1 MKILVMGLSGSGKS
15 YLSERLQKHLNCVW
29 INADTIRKM
38 TSDWDF
44 SYEGRIRQAKRMK
57 YYSDFELDFNGGRKN
72 IVICDFICAIE
83 DMRTILKPDYV
94 IWMDTVKSSKYKDT
108 DEIFEPPSLVDS
120 KIDRFLNDEEIKLEA
135 KKITKL
141 QSSLMLEYEDGV
153 RPLTMDI

>member
-1 MKILVMGLSGSGKS
+1 MRILVMGLSGSGKS

-38 TSDWDF
+38 TLDWDF

-57 YYSDFELDFNGGRKN
+57 YYSDFELDFNKN
-72 IVICDFICAIE
+72 VVICDFICAIE

-120 KIDRFLNDEEIKLEA
+120 KIDRFLNDEEIELEA

-141 QSSLMLEYEDGV
+141 RSSLMLEYEDSV
-153 RPLTMDI
+153 RPLTMDM

>member
-1 MKILVMGLSGSGKS
+1 MRILVMGLSGSGKS

-29 INADTIRKM
+29 INADTIREM

-57 YYSDFELDFNGGRKN
+57 YYSDFELDFNKN

-108 DEIFEPPSLVDS
+108 DNVFEPPSLIDS
-120 KIDRFLNDEEIKLEA
+120 RIDHFLNDKEIELEA

-141 QSSLMLEYEDGV
+141 LSSLMLEYEDGV

>member
-1 MKILVMGLSGSGKS
+1 MRILVMGLSGSGKS

-57 YYSDFELDFNGGRKN
+57 YYSDFELDFNKN

-108 DEIFEPPSLVDS
+108 DNVFEPPSLIDS
-120 KIDRFLNDEEIKLEA
+120 RIDHFLNDKEIELEA

-141 QSSLMLEYEDGV
+141 LSSLMLEYEDGV